1 MKKLTVIFVLLA
13 LALGAGLMAQTPAP
27 AGAGAAKGA
36 GGGQRAMAPQV
47 PAATGPMLDVANKI
61 SDAVNKQDAAALT
74 KMLADGAVYLDED
87 GHAPAISRWVT
98 QLTTGTPA
106 KTFVVSATH
115 GGTWDTAGW
124 LSFNYA
130 LTENYKDMPK
140 TIKGTASL
148 VLKKAA
154 SGDWQIVMVHG
165 ALEQKVAGMTQ

>member
-1 MKKLTVIFVLLA
+1 MKKLIVVFVLLA

-27 AGAGAAKGA
+27 AGAPAGRGGG

-61 SDAVNKQDAAALT
+61 SDAVNKQDAASLT

-106 KTFVVSATH
+106 KTF
-115 GGTWDTAGW
+115 
-124 LSFNYA
+124 
-130 LTENYKDMPK
+130 
-140 TIKGTASL
+140 
-148 VLKKAA
+148 
-154 SGDWQIVMVHG
+154 
-165 ALEQKVAGMTQ
+165 